1 MLIEPVNG
9 SSGRR
14 RVRAFLRLCVAG
26 FAISFSAIAQAE
38 DAPPL
43 RERLKAT
50 PFGIA
55 WEAYANGN
63 SDIWVMK
70 ADGSGAVNL
79 TSTVDVNEHYPQI
92 SPDGK
97 HICFNVDTGEGRT
110 AVRSLWVMDIDGKN
124 RTKIADK
131 AREPFWGPDSKV
143 IGYLPQEYDKFD
155 VVDYY
160 TKGLM
165 YYHVDSGKTEPHPN
179 SEKLRHLY
187 HPRFSPNGKWIV
199 ATVHAGMNLSHA
211 ILLIEAHG
219 DKIINLKIPG
229 CRPSI
234 SPDGQHIAWGS
245 EDHELDTAPI
255 DTDSESP
262 SVGPRQLRI
271 RDEKNK
277 VYHIAWSPDG
287 RFVSFSRGPDGEG
300 DLSKTGTFQ
309 AACEII
315 GVYATNW
322 NLYAVSAEKPGVI
335 DLSKAGDG
343 EVTQLTTT
351 GDSNKE
357 PFWFV
362 AAKPAKE

>member
-9 SSGRR
+9 FSGRR
-14 RVRAFLRLCVAG
+14 RVRTFLMLCVAG
-26 FAISFSAIAQAE
+26 FAISLSTIAHAQ

-50 PFGIA
+50 RFGIA

-70 ADGSGAVNL
+70 ADGTGAVNL
-79 TSTVDVNEHYPQI
+79 TSTPDVNEHYPQI
-92 SPDGK
+92 APDGK

-219 DKIINLKIPG
+219 DKIIN
-229 CRPSI
+229 
-234 SPDGQHIAWGS
+234 
-245 EDHELDTAPI
+245 
-255 DTDSESP
+255 
-262 SVGPRQLRI
+262 
-271 RDEKNK
+271 
-277 VYHIAWSPDG
+277 
-287 RFVSFSRGPDGEG
+287 
-300 DLSKTGTFQ
+300 
-309 AACEII
+309 
-315 GVYATNW
+315 
-322 NLYAVSAEKPGVI
+322 
-335 DLSKAGDG
+335 
-343 EVTQLTTT
+343 
-351 GDSNKE
+351 
-357 PFWFV
+357 
-362 AAKPAKE
+362 